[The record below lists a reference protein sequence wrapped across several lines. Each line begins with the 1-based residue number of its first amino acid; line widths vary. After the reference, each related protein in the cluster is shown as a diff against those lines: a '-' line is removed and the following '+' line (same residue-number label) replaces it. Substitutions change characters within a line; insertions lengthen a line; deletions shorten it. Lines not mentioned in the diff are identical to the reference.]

1 MEQNANLNRLVENL
15 IRLGTISAVDAGA
28 ARCRVKTGQLETAW
42 LPWLAQR
49 AGSDRDWNPP
59 SVGEQCLLLSPS
71 GDPACGLVLLGL
83 YSTTHPA
90 PDNSLDRRKTQY
102 RDGAIIEYDTAS
114 HTLKATL
121 PEGGKAELVAT
132 GGVKIVGDI
141 EVEGNISVTGGIT
154 ATEDIVAGLISLMYH
169 LTSGVDSGSGTSG
182 VPVP

>member
-15 IRLGTISAVDAGA
+15 IRLGIVSAVDAET
-28 ARCRVKTGQLETAW
+28 ARCRVKTGKLETAW

-59 SVGEQCLLLSPS
+59 SVGEQCVILSPS
-71 GDPACGLVLLGL
+71 GDPACGVVLLGL
-83 YSTTHPA
+83 YSTANPA

-121 PEGGKAELVAT
+121 PEGGKAELVAP
-132 GGVKIVGDI
+132 GGLKIVGDI
-141 EVEGNISVTGGIT
+141 EVEGNIEVTGGIT
-154 ATEDIVAGLISLMYH
+154 TTEDMVAGLISLKKH
-169 LTSGVDSGSGTSG
+169 RTSGVETGSGTSG